1 MLDGL
6 AHVPKVEARAAL
18 LSLGLSVTLVG
29 VKFAAYF
36 LTGSAAIFSDAVENV
51 VNVLAAS
58 FALYALNLAH
68 TPPDE
73 DHPYGHGKIEFL
85 SASFEGGL
93 IVLAG
98 LVILYKA
105 VANLVT
111 GNVEVES
118 LGWGVALT
126 AAAMA
131 ANGVVG
137 WYLIRLGRRR
147 TSATLEA
154 DGHHLLSDTITSAGA
169 LIALAIVHFTGFAP
183 ADPIGAMLMA
193 GYMLYLGSALLRK
206 AGGGLM
212 DRQDAEDH
220 RIITSVLDAHLG
232 LAGKEPRVCSYHKL
246 RHRHSGRYHWVDFHL
261 VLPPD
266 VGLETAHNVASA
278 IEHEIQSAIGEGNA
292 TAHTEPCRDSSCELC
307 QAHPDVA

>member
-1 MLDGL
+1 MLKGL
-6 AHVPKVEARAAL
+6 AYVPKVEARAAL
-18 LSLGLSVTLVG
+18 LSLGLSVLLVG

-51 VNVLAAS
+51 VNVLASS
-58 FALYALNLAH
+58 FALYALILAH

-93 IVLAG
+93 IALAG

-105 VANLVT
+105 IANLVT
-111 GNVEVES
+111 GDLEVES
-118 LGWGVALT
+118 LGWGVTLT

-137 WYLIRLGRRR
+137 FYLIRLGKRQ

-169 LIALAIVHFTGFAP
+169 LLALAVVHFTGFAP
-183 ADPIGAMLMA
+183 ADPIGAILMA
-193 GYMLYLGSALLRK
+193 GYMLYLGTTLLKK
-206 AGGGLM
+206 AGAGLM

-220 RIITSVLDAHLG
+220 RIITGVLDAHLG
-232 LAGKEPRVCSYHKL
+232 PAGSEPRICSYHKL

-261 VLPPD
+261 VLPPNTD
-266 VGLETAHNVASA
+266 LETAHHVASKV
-278 IEHEIQSAIGEGNA
+278 EHEIQSAIGEGNA
-292 TAHTEPCRDSSCELC
+292 TAHTEPCRDPACGLC
-307 QAHPDVA
+307 ATA